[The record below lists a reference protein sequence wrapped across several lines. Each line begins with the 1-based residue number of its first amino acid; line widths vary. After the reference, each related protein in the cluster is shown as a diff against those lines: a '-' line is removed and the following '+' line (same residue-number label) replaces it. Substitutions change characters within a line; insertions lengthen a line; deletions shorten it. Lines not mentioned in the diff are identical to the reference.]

1 MGQSAA
7 GSQGG
12 VGDAAAASAS
22 TDSRIWVKGA
32 SAYAMFG
39 QSATGNG
46 DAHAVDLTAG
56 DSLFAQGADSV
67 AVYGESTAKGAKGN
81 ITINLNGQYTIGGA
95 GTGVAA
101 MLVGGADNT
110 LTNHSLLYAMGAT
123 PTFEIQAAQFQAFQ
137 AFLLAP
143 GPVVPTNAILESL
156 LDDFSPLAITGTS
169 GDDHV
174 NNSKAADT
182 LGRVIGNIDLGGGNN
197 SFHNFADSSMVG
209 LKTIDLG
216 GGLFTNDGLYT

>member
-1 MGQSAA
+1 
-7 GSQGG
+7 
-12 VGDAAAASAS
+12 
-22 TDSRIWVKGA
+22 
-32 SAYAMFG
+32 
-39 QSATGNG
+39 
-46 DAHAVDLTAG
+46 

-123 PTFEIQAAQFQAFQ
+123 PTFEIQAAQFQALQ

-143 GPVVPTNAILESL
+143 GPVVPTHAILESL
-156 LDDFSPLAITGTS
+156 LDD
-169 GDDHV
+169 
-174 NNSKAADT
+174 
-182 LGRVIGNIDLGGGNN
+182 
-197 SFHNFADSSMVG
+197 
-209 LKTIDLG
+209 
-216 GGLFTNDGLYT
+216 